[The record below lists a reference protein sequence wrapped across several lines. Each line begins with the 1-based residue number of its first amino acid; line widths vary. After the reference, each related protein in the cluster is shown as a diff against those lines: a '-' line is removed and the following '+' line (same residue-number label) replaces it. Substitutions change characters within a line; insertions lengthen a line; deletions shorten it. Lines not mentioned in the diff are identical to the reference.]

1 MKYNFH
7 KSSLKDAHTLILL
20 NGIEGA
26 DAELLKVARD
36 LGDLNILVIEGED
49 LENGRSHYF
58 QKAAA
63 GLIDEE
69 SIREK
74 TEELHF
80 FIKGF
85 IEGNEL
91 SMNKLIMLGYSE
103 GATITGAVLMLYP
116 ELLEA
121 AILLRPMQPL
131 NDQEFKASRHSK
143 VYFAYGKKDHT
154 LTEPETLTWAEI
166 LKIAGYSVEIHALD
180 TGHELISKDFSL
192 LISWFS
198 DSFKK

>member
-7 KSSLKDAHTLILL
+7 KSSLDDTSTVILL

-26 DAELLKVARD
+26 DAELLKVAQQ

-49 LENGRSHYF
+49 LENGKSHYF
-58 QKAAA
+58 QKASA

-69 SIREK
+69 SIRAK
-74 TEELHF
+74 TEELHD

-85 IEGNEL
+85 IKDNEL
-91 SMNKLIMLGYSE
+91 SLNKLIMLGYSE

-121 AILLRPMQPL
+121 AVLLRPMQPL
-131 NDQEFKASRHSK
+131 NDQEFKATRKSNI
-143 VYFAYGKKDHT
+143 YFGYGRKDHT

-166 LKIAGYSVEIHALD
+166 LKIAGYSVDIHAMD
-180 TGHELISKDFSL
+180 AGHELISKDFSL
-192 LISWFS
+192 LISWFKAS
-198 DSFKK
+198 VKK